1 MKLIRPTYVLL
12 AALTG
17 PATIQAQTAPT
28 PAAGAPAAPAGTVAP
43 TPAPRARVSPHET
56 INASIGGRGGPRVTI
71 TYGRPYSKDPKTG
84 EIRKI
89 WGHLVKWDKAD
100 RLGADEATL
109 LLTQKPL
116 VFGTKEIP
124 AGAYTLYIV
133 PSEKGTSQL
142 AFSSNLGKWGIP
154 VDETKDVARIDLK
167 KDTISQS
174 VDQLTIAITDDKA
187 TGGGAITI
195 QWETTQYSAPF
206 TVKK

>member
-17 PATIQAQTAPT
+17 PATIQAQTAAT
-28 PAAGAPAAPAGTVAP
+28 PAAAAPAAPAGTVAP

-116 VFGTKEIP
+116 LFGTTEIP

-187 TGGGAITI
+187 TGSGAITI

>member
-17 PATIQAQTAPT
+17 TASLPAQ
-28 PAAGAPAAPAGTVAP
+28 
-43 TPAPRARVSPHET
+43 TPAPAPATSPAAATVQPLPPPRTRVSPHET
-56 INASIGGRGGPRVTI
+56 IQAIIGGRGGPRITI

-89 WGHLVKWDKAD
+89 WGNLVKWDKAD

-116 VFGTKEIP
+116 VFGDTVIP

-133 PSEKGTSQL
+133 PSETGTSKL
-142 AFSSNLGKWGIP
+142 AFSSHLGKWGVP
-154 VDETKDVARIDLK
+154 VDETKDVARVDLQ
-167 KDTISQS
+167 KDTIASS
-174 VDQLTIAITDDKA
+174 VDQLTIAVVNDQA
-187 TGGGAITI
+187 TGGGRIVI
-195 QWETTQYSAPF
+195 QWETTQFSAPF
-206 TVKK
+206 TVQK